1 MKKIQALQK
10 AFKKVYGNGDMLF
23 ILSCYIK
30 RPDTFPE
37 EVKKDLEEI
46 KDKIFETVYQNYLD
60 KNTPKVYAWDKT
72 YKDQDGATHFKY
84 S

>member
-30 RPDTFPE
+30 DPDKFPD

-46 KDKIFETVYQNYLD
+46 KEKIFETVYQNYQ
-60 KNTPKVYAWDKT
+60 NKVYAWDKA